1 MNGTARAKIYP
12 SDPAVLEE
20 FYGWL
25 EKNLMQ
31 FSDDPKWQYR
41 VTVASGEAFTNAIF
55 HGNRSQPDKQV
66 RVDIELSDSVLWV
79 KVGDQGE
86 GSPPKAR
93 KKSGLFDTSGRGWEL
108 MHQMADAVKTGFTG
122 GFFWVELGFKMPKNI
137 EEKRGKSAG
146 KIGTG
151 G

>member
-1 MNGTARAKIYP
+1 MNERERSTTYP
-12 SDPAVLEE
+12 SEPAVLEE

-25 EKNLMQ
+25 ERGLMQ

-55 HGNRSQPDKQV
+55 HGNRAQPDKKV
-66 RVDIELSDSVLWV
+66 RVDIVLLDNTLWV
-79 KVGDQGE
+79 KIGDEGE
-86 GSPPKAR
+86 GSLPRAK

-108 MHQMADAVKTGFTG
+108 MHQMADAVKTGFGG
-122 GFFWVELGFKMPKNI
+122 GFFWVELGFKMPKNR
-137 EEKRGKSAG
+137 EEKRGQRAG
-146 KIGTG
+146 KIGFG